1 MQEQQRRNIF
11 RPWFV
16 DSGCSTHM
24 RGDISH
30 LLIIQIINDGFVS
43 LAGKEKKGKIANGD
57 RKKRCAEKGN
67 FKICFVYVVYYF
79 FVKFVHILPYA
90 QI

>member
-1 MQEQQRRNIF
+1 
-11 RPWFV
+11 
-16 DSGCSTHM
+16 M

-43 LAGKEKKGKIANGD
+43 LAGKEKGKITNGD

-67 FKICFVYVVYYF
+67 FVLELIRFVLYMLYIIFCF
-79 FVKFVHILPYA
+79 FVKFVHILTYA

>member
-1 MQEQQRRNIF
+1 
-11 RPWFV
+11 
-16 DSGCSTHM
+16 M

-30 LLIIQIINDGFVS
+30 LLVIQIINDGFVS
-43 LAGKEKKGKIANGD
+43 LAGKEKGKITNGD

-67 FKICFVYVVYYF
+67 FVLELIRFVLYMLYIIF
-79 FVKFVHILPYA
+79 LVKFVHILPYA

>member
-1 MQEQQRRNIF
+1 MQEQQRRNII

-43 LAGKEKKGKIANGD
+43 LAGKEKGNITDGD

-67 FKICFVYVVYYF
+67 FNLKLIRFEEV
-79 FVKFVHILPYA
+79 
-90 QI
+90 